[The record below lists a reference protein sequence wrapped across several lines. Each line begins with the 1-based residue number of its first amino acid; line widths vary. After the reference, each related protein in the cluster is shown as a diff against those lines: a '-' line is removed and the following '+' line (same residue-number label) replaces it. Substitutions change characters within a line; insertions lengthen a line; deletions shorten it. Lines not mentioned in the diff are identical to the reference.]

1 MITWKTLEGVNTAG
15 LLDTRTDIMSVIDC
29 AMEALK
35 DDLIPAILSEDFEFM
50 KFKISYEIVND
61 TITFAWNWESR
72 ELHNQQQFRFSPIT
86 ETAEAF
92 ISKIKGYF
100 FDLSVM
106 IANI

>member
-29 AMEALK
+29 AMESFQ
-35 DDLIPAILSEDFEFM
+35 DDIVPEM
-50 KFKISYEIVND
+50 ISRQDRFTIEYEIVD
-61 TITFAWNWESR
+61 ETISFSWSWESR
-72 ELHNQQQFRFSPIT
+72 KLQRKQEFRFSPIT
-86 ETAEAF
+86 ESTEAF